1 MNVRRIRVVCLALI
15 LDLAVGDPPN
25 RLHPVAWMG
34 RGIAAARHCAP
45 TRGRLRPL
53 AYGTLLA
60 AGGTAAMAQLGRLLE
75 RAVVRLPAPWDWLA
89 EAGLLKMVFSLRGL
103 AAAAGQ
109 VEQALEAGDLPE
121 ARRLVSWHLVSRDT
135 ATLSPSQVAAATIE
149 SIAENTSDSLVA
161 PLLYYALGGL
171 PGAMAYRFINTADA
185 MLGYRDPAREWLG
198 KVPARLD
205 DLANLV
211 PARVTAWLIILA
223 AGLAGANP
231 AKAWRI
237 WRRDAGKT
245 TSPNAGHP
253 MSAAAGALGVEL
265 EKVGHYQLGA
275 GERSPRPGDIQRAV
289 KLMRVAAVLTF
300 GFLSWLMAHG
310 RWQTE
315 DG

>member
-1 MNVRRIRVVCLALI
+1 MNIRRIRVVCLALI

-25 RLHPVAWMG
+25 RLHLVAWMG
-34 RGIAAARHCAP
+34 RGITAARHCAP
-45 TRGRLRPL
+45 TRGCLRPL

-60 AGGTAAMAQLGRLLE
+60 AGGTAAMTQLGRLLE

-89 EAGLLKMVFSLRGL
+89 EAMLLKMVFSLRGL
-103 AAAAGQ
+103 VAAASQ

-135 ATLSPSQVAAATIE
+135 TTLSQSQVAAATIE

-161 PLLYYALGGL
+161 PLLYYAVGGL
-171 PGAMAYRFINTADA
+171 PGAMAYRFINTTDA

-205 DLANLV
+205 DLANLL
-211 PARVTAWLIILA
+211 PARVTAGLIILA

-253 MSAAAGALGVEL
+253 MSATAGALGVEL
-265 EKVGHYQLGA
+265 EKAGHYRLGA
-275 GERSPRPGDIQRAV
+275 GERSPRPGDIRRAL
-289 KLMRVAAVLTF
+289 KLMRVAAVLAF
-300 GFLSWLMAHG
+300 GFLSWVMARG
-310 RWQTE
+310 R
-315 DG
+315 

>member
-1 MNVRRIRVVCLALI
+1 MNVRCIGVVCLALI

-25 RLHPVAWMG
+25 CLHPVAWTG
-34 RGIAAARHCAP
+34 RVIAAARRCAP

-53 AYGTLLA
+53 AYGALLA
-60 AGGTAAMAQLGRLLE
+60 AGGTAAMTQLGRLLE
-75 RAVVRLPAPWDWLA
+75 RAVVRLPAPWNWLA

-135 ATLSPSQVAAATIE
+135 ATLSASQVAAATIE

-161 PLLYYALGGL
+161 PLLYYAVGGL

-275 GERSPRPGDIQRAV
+275 GERSPKPGDIQRAV